1 MNPNRYDDTDDD
13 PTDDVTDD
21 ELAGD
26 RRDLLRYLKETGRV
40 D

>member
-13 PTDDVTDD
+13 PTDDVDPE
-21 ELAGD
+21 ELI
-26 RRDLLRYLKETGRV
+26 RDQFALMRYLERAGRV